1 MKHVFIS
8 TGGHALITLKLPF
21 LQTAISASALV
32 KAFLLFVAGLIAAT
46 PSARAAL
53 RRSIGNPK
61 RLLPLILSL
70 GYLAF
75 TLKPTPSG
83 WGIVLYLMLG
93 SMGTFMLFV
102 GAAPFLEKLL
112 LRFSPIVR
120 KLFPTRFPPLPLVLF
135 LLPFI
140 WTNLISYFIF
150 EHIPHIQDSIDQVF
164 HGKIFLLGKLYVP
177 SPEPREFFD
186 FTHMINNGRWY
197 SEYPPGHSFLMSIGH
212 LIHAPWLINPLFGS
226 LCVVLLYLIGR
237 EIYDERTGKLGA
249 LLGMI
254 SPFLLFM
261 SGEFM
266 NHTTTLFFVEL
277 FLLGFSRMI
286 RRGRARDALLCG
298 FSLGYA
304 LNIRPMTAVAVGAPF
319 ALYALIRLSR
329 LLFRDIRVGIRF
341 GGLCLL
347 TLLVFGVMVG
357 VLLTFNYLT
366 NGDPFL
372 FGYIVLHGEGHK
384 PGFGHSGWGEPHTP
398 KKGFVQTLNNLNA
411 LNKYLFEIPIP
422 SLLFALLALA
432 SPTANVWDLLFVGY
446 ASSLALAYFFYWFQ
460 DWCFGPRFMFEST
473 AAFVLLS
480 ARGLIGIPK
489 IMRSLFGIEDE
500 GRVKGYVTVLMI
512 FCILVGLASNL
523 PALVRIYS
531 NSYWGVNGNI
541 LRTVKEMGI
550 KNAIVF
556 VRSYYGSVFAA
567 NSPTLDGDV
576 IYVRDLGEE
585 KNRELMKRFPNRKF
599 YFLPVNNK

>member
-1 MKHVFIS
+1 MKYVFIS
-8 TGGHALITLKLPF
+8 TGEHPLITLKLPF
-21 LQTAISASALV
+21 LQTAVSASALF
-32 KAFLLFVAGLIAAT
+32 KSFLLFIVGLIAAT

-53 RRSIGNPK
+53 RRSIRNPK
-61 RLLPLILSL
+61 RLLVLILSL

-75 TLKPTPSG
+75 TLKPTPKG
-83 WGIVLYLMLG
+83 WGIVLYLILG

-102 GAAPFLEKLL
+102 GAAPFLE
-112 LRFSPIVR
+112 R
-120 KLFPTRFPPLPLVLF
+120 LPLRLPPIARRSSLLPLAFF

-150 EHIPHIQDSIDQVF
+150 EHIPHIQDSIAQVF

-197 SEYPPGHSFLMSIGH
+197 SQYPPGHSFLMSIGH
-212 LIHAPWLINPLFGS
+212 LIHVPWLINPLFGS

-237 EIYDERTGKLGA
+237 EIYDERTAKLGA
-249 LLGMI
+249 FLGMI

-286 RRGRARDALLCG
+286 RRGRARDAVLCG

-319 ALYALIRLSR
+319 AFYALIRLLR
-329 LLFRDIRVGIRF
+329 LFFRDVGAGVRF
-341 GGLCLL
+341 GVLCLL
-347 TLLVFGVMVG
+347 TLLIFGMMAG

-372 FGYIVLHGEGHK
+372 FGYIVLHGGGHK

-398 KKGFVQTLNNLNA
+398 GKGVIQTLNNLNA
-411 LNKYLFEIPIP
+411 LNKYLLEIPIP
-422 SLLFALLALA
+422 SLLFAVLALA

-473 AAFVLLS
+473 AAFLLLT
-480 ARGLIGIPK
+480 ARGLIAVPK
-489 IMRSLFGIEDE
+489 IMRTLFGVEDE
-500 GRVKGYVTVLMI
+500 NRVRRYVALLMI
-512 FCILVGLASNL
+512 FCLLVGLASNL

-531 NSYWGVNGNI
+531 NSYWGVNGGI
-541 LRTVKEMGI
+541 LKTVKGMGI

-585 KNRELMKRFPNRKF
+585 KNEELMRRFPDRKF
-599 YFLPVNNK
+599 YFLPAER